1 MIAVVGGAGMVVRIK
16 VTPQED
22 PEYRPLVGDSF
33 DYSTLNV
40 AVKETG
46 GDDITVEG
54 GGCGFNIASHLAE
67 MGHQVAFA
75 SVVGDDAMGLGVISR
90 LTHLGVDAS
99 YVQTVAGTTPVK
111 VELLNMLNDPQMA
124 FGNDKLHEKM
134 DLAAA
139 AGWSELLDTASAIVL
154 DGNLPQDTLEYI
166 VREYGGKKGMKIFF
180 DPADYR
186 GAAKVKNVMEQLYC
200 IMPGRVEAEV
210 MAGRTVLSEEQLMEA
225 GQFFTDN
232 GVSKT
237 IITIKGGGLYYKDGM
252 QEGVL
257 RPERILSFAGT
268 SGAGDVASAAII
280 AADLG
285 NKDIEAMAHDAMEKA
300 AAFLAGR
307 SDERFVD
314 IVNAKS
320 HDNDTVS

>member
-1 MIAVVGGAGMVVRIK
+1 MIAVVGGAGMTARIK

-40 AVKETG
+40 AAKTAG
-46 GDDITVEG
+46 GDDITMEG
-54 GGCGFNIASHLAE
+54 SGCGFHIASHLAE
-67 MGHQVAFA
+67 MGHQVTFA
-75 SVVGDDAMGLGVISR
+75 SVVGDDAPGLGVLSQLAR
-90 LTHLGVDAS
+90 LGVDTS
-99 YVQTVAGTTPVK
+99 YVRTVAGRTPVK
-111 VELLNMLNDPQMA
+111 VEVLNMLNDPQMV
-124 FGNDKLHEKM
+124 FGNDDLYGKM
-134 DLAAA
+134 DLDAA
-139 AGWSELLDTASAIVL
+139 AGWVGLLDAASAIVL

-166 VREYGGKKGMKIFF
+166 AREYGGKKGMKIFF

-280 AADLG
+280 AADLE

-300 AAFLAGR
+300 AAFLAER

-320 HDNDTVS
+320 HDNATVS

>member
-1 MIAVVGGAGMVVRIK
+1 MIAVVGGAGMTARIK

-40 AVKETG
+40 AAKTAG
-46 GDDITVEG
+46 GDDITMEG
-54 GGCGFNIASHLAE
+54 SGCGFHIASHLAE
-67 MGHQVAFA
+67 MGYQVAFA
-75 SVVGDDAMGLGVISR
+75 SVVGDDAPGLGALSQLAR
-90 LTHLGVDAS
+90 LGVDTS
-99 YVQTVAGTTPVK
+99 YVRTVAGRTPVK
-111 VELLNMLNDPQMA
+111 VEVLNMLNDPQMV
-124 FGNDKLHEKM
+124 FGNDDLYEKM
-134 DLAAA
+134 DLDAA
-139 AGWSELLDTASAIVL
+139 AGWAGLLDAASAIVL

-166 VREYGGKKGMKIFF
+166 AREYGGKKGMKIFF

-280 AADLG
+280 AADLE

-300 AAFLAGR
+300 AAFLAER

-320 HDNDTVS
+320 HDNATVS

>member
-16 VTPQED
+16 VTPQEE

-33 DYSTLNV
+33 DYNTLNV
-40 AVKETG
+40 AAKETG

-75 SVVGDDAMGLGVISR
+75 SVVGDDVLGLGIISR
-90 LTHLGVDAS
+90 LTHLGVDTS
-99 YVQTVAGTTPVK
+99 HIQTVAGTTPVK

-124 FGNDKLHEKM
+124 FGNDQLHEKM

-166 VREYGGKKGMKIFF
+166 AREYGGKKGMKIFF

-280 AADLG
+280 AADLE

-300 AAFLAGR
+300 AAFLAER

-320 HDNDTVS
+320 HDNATVS